1 MEKKTTEVIANKIK
15 ELEYRYKVPRRHIVI
30 DTD

>member
-1 MEKKTTEVIANKIK
+1 MEKRTTDEVANKIK
-15 ELEYRYKVPRRHIVI
+15 ELEYRYKVPRRNIVI